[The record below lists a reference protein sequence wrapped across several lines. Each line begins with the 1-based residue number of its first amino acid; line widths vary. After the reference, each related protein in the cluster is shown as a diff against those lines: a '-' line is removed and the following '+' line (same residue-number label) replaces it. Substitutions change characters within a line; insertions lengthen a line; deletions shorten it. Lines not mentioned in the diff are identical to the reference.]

1 MSKSFLMNPHFQS
14 SGFVVWVAI
23 STIMNFFG
31 NSFAANGLQIRELT
45 QIQVLNLT
53 ETRQQINYNSEK
65 TGLGG
70 GKERLNV

>member
-1 MSKSFLMNPHFQS
+1 
-14 SGFVVWVAI
+14 
-23 STIMNFFG
+23 MNFFG

-65 TGLGG
+65 TGLSG
-70 GKERLNV
+70 GKEKLNIWNGNIESTCDIRNFYRDY